1 MIEHTAWLLYC
12 QGLSIDKCVDG
23 SISDHDKLKESV
35 LFQSYLAMILLDS
48 CRADNDIGLWI
59 ACLATDQDLA
69 FGQRVVLDAGH
80 LRVFVQVDDV
90 RD

>member
-1 MIEHTAWLLYC
+1 
-12 QGLSIDKCVDG
+12 
-23 SISDHDKLKESV
+23 
-35 LFQSYLAMILLDS
+35 MILLDS
-48 CRADNDIGLWI
+48 CRADNDVGLWV

-80 LRVFVQVDDV
+80 LRVFVEVDNV